1 MFIYLE
7 NLIKAE
13 GKKED
18 LFLIP
23 YPRYLKMNNSNK
35 MKINED
41 SKLFTDL
48 GEDSND
54 IIEQIQET
62 LLGSS
67 LKERLEVIRAQNLET
82 YSKIKLFLDKNI
94 ILFPETLYNEVKAK
108 RNYKDQGYLLI
119 SKDSKFIIEA
129 NSLKGIFYG
138 VQTFIQI
145 LNSSQ
150 DRLSINE
157 MRILDFPALQIR
169 GVSDNISRGQA
180 PTIKNLKKFIEELS
194 HFKINQ
200 YYLAYIHDM
209 FQFKNYFKI
218 GEERGRYSKQE
229 IIELVNFAAKRY
241 VDIIPIFQTISHWDN
256 ILQHPDYWKYG
267 EFPGS
272 NCLNIANEEIYDL
285 LDELIGELSEVFTS
299 EYFHIGSDESWD
311 VGRVAS
317 KNFVEEIGIAK
328 AYLNHYKKV
337 YKIVKKHGYK
347 KVIIYHDILYKFKE
361 VLEGLPKD
369 MIIMYWKYN
378 TKKSHPIIDKIKKYN
393 LAIVASP
400 SIMDFNRI
408 FPSVERYEKN
418 IINIIRYGYNK
429 GIIGEITSSWGD
441 YRNKEI
447 RENRFY
453 GFIFSAMVGWNPI
466 SEINMIYFWKGLFL
480 HFFGILDHKL
490 VEIFSKIRS
499 IDDKNLLH
507 GSPTGYYNHFFAHPY
522 NKKKSKY
529 RKNIRTS
536 GFDKLVSDMNK
547 LIELCEE
554 IEPQLRKNKINIKNI
569 AFIAKHIRFYC
580 RKRINSKN
588 IFILYEKRVVKEIQN
603 QVLKNLMSLKE
614 ELNNLLKDYEILWIN
629 CAKKE
634 GLDTIKQKYDWLLKF
649 YDKKIE
655 EIKTT
660 SKWQDSNIPS
670 ELIYLD
676 AKNLHKTYITY
687 YKKVISI
694 DEPIDYAH
702 LQVIAGS
709 FAKIYINNKYI
720 GYVLT
725 RRSLEF
731 VTIENNIKLF
741 DIKDYLQEGENL
753 IHIENMDYIG
763 GIGSIN
769 IYGEIKLKS
778 GNLIHIKTDKTWLGS
793 RYENGD
799 WKNVK
804 SFGKPPKATG
814 GLNYPDFKK
823 GLTSKAT
830 DSMPF
835 LNTLLGKI
843 SKKYFWLIKIVVKLL
858 NRYDILE

>member
-1 MFIYLE
+1 
-7 NLIKAE
+7 
-13 GKKED
+13 
-18 LFLIP
+18 
-23 YPRYLKMNNSNK
+23 
-35 MKINED
+35 
-41 SKLFTDL
+41 
-48 GEDSND
+48 
-54 IIEQIQET
+54 
-62 LLGSS
+62 
-67 LKERLEVIRAQNLET
+67 
-82 YSKIKLFLDKNI
+82 
-94 ILFPETLYNEVKAK
+94 
-108 RNYKDQGYLLI
+108 
-119 SKDSKFIIEA
+119 
-129 NSLKGIFYG
+129 
-138 VQTFIQI
+138 
-145 LNSSQ
+145 
-150 DRLSINE
+150 
-157 MRILDFPALQIR
+157 
-169 GVSDNISRGQA
+169 
-180 PTIKNLKKFIEELS
+180 
-194 HFKINQ
+194 
-200 YYLAYIHDM
+200 
-209 FQFKNYFKI
+209 
-218 GEERGRYSKQE
+218 
-229 IIELVNFAAKRY
+229 
-241 VDIIPIFQTISHWDN
+241 
-256 ILQHPDYWKYG
+256 
-267 EFPGS
+267 
-272 NCLNIANEEIYDL
+272 
-285 LDELIGELSEVFTS
+285 
-299 EYFHIGSDESWD
+299 
-311 VGRVAS
+311 
-317 KNFVEEIGIAK
+317 
-328 AYLNHYKKV
+328 
-337 YKIVKKHGYK
+337 
-347 KVIIYHDILYKFKE
+347 
-361 VLEGLPKD
+361 PKD